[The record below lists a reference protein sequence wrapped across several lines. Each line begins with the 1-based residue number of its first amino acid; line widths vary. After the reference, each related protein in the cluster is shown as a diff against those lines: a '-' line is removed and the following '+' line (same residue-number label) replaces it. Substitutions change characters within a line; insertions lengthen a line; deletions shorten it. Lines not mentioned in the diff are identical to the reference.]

1 MPVVAGRVIVLVPAM
16 LAEDN
21 VIVPE
26 VAPFNFIDLPELKDK
41 CSDEVHDEVEETQLI
56 VLSVSPLRVMPPPSA
71 DMSVGLDIEPS
82 SIFLSSTEIVVEFI
96 VVVVPL
102 TVRFPE
108 SVISAAESVP
118 VNVGLAKLAF
128 RSRAVC

>member
-1 MPVVAGRVIVLVPAM
+1 MISDLNPDLAGPVASIVAVTVPVSPVVTIVPVVAGRVIVLVPAM

-56 VLSVSPLRVMPPPSA
+56 VLSV
-71 DMSVGLDIEPS
+71 IH
-82 SIFLSSTEIVVEFI
+82 
-96 VVVVPL
+96 L
-102 TVRFPE
+102 TMMWF
-108 SVISAAESVP
+108 
-118 VNVGLAKLAF
+118 
-128 RSRAVC
+128 